1 MKIIAFILCMGCG
14 FLSFT
19 TQQDEH
25 IQFICKRKQTSTN
38 RCHYNFKVDGAK
50 YRYIDIGCKIKK
62 QSELIEKVKAGD
74 IALARDW
81 EIECGGEENKK

>member
-1 MKIIAFILCMGCG
+1 MKIIGFLLCICFGL
-14 FLSFT
+14 LSFT
-19 TQQDEH
+19 AEQDEH

-50 YRYIDIGCKIKK
+50 FRYIDIGCKIKK
-62 QSELIEKVKAGD
+62 QSELIEKVKSGD

-81 EIECGGEENKK
+81 EIECGGESSKN